1 MHGNGYK
8 SPVTAFLLSVFPG
21 VGHAY
26 LGRPVRFVLYGGSFF
41 GALALILL
49 LVMSDSGGDEFGL
62 FLLFIAALSWIINM
76 VDMIFSLIRGDVNA
90 HQHQHPVPPPPGA
103 DPNWDSRVYAIAHQR
118 EKMQTILLSFIPGVG
133 HMALGMLQRG
143 VTFLV
148 AFVGLL
154 ALVIFISIVT
164 GTASFLVF
172 LLALPVLWIYTLFDA
187 VQQLERKQR
196 GEMINDRPFFE
207 ELEEHIGSGRKNKL
221 LAATL
226 SLFPGA
232 GHLYLG
238 LQKRGL
244 QIMGGFLIAIYL
256 MDSLRLSIFLFLM
269 PLFWFFAFF
278 DALQQMSRYERS
290 EMNDQAVVAQLAPY
304 QKWIGIALL
313 FLGVY
318 YLGDRFMGAYIHIR
332 FPLVYEEYLKL
343 KYNLPTALVAFVMI
357 AAGFRLVFGGGG
369 QRGGRSISEPPP
381 KLPEWEKEDG
391 RS

>member
-1 MHGNGYK
+1 MDMHGNGYK

-49 LVMSDSGGDEFGL
+49 LIMSDSNVDGFAL
-62 FLLFIAALSWIINM
+62 FLLFVAAVSWVINM
-76 VDMIFSLIRGDVNA
+76 VDMILSLIRGDVNA
-90 HQHQHPVPPPPGA
+90 QHHQHPVPPPPGA
-103 DPNWDSRVYAIAHQR
+103 DPDWDSRAYSYAQQR
-118 EKMQTILLSFIPGVG
+118 EKTQTILLSFIPGVG
-133 HMALGMLQRG
+133 HMSLGMLQRG

-154 ALVIFISIVT
+154 ALVTFISIVT
-164 GTASFLVF
+164 DTASFLLF
-172 LLALPVLWIYTLFDA
+172 LLALPVLWIYTMFDA
-187 VQQLERKQR
+187 VEQLQRKQR
-196 GEMINDRPFFE
+196 GEAINDRPFFE
-207 ELEEHIGSGRKNKL
+207 ELEESIGSGRKNKL

-278 DALQQMSRYERS
+278 DALQQMSRYDRRELK
-290 EMNDQAVVAQLAPY
+290 DQAIVAQLAPY
-304 QKWIGIALL
+304 QKWIGVALL
-313 FLGVY
+313 ILGVY
-318 YLGDRFMGAYIHIR
+318 YIGDRVMGTYVHDR
-332 FPLVYEEYLKL
+332 WPLVFSEYIRV
-343 KYNLPTALVAFVMI
+343 KYNLPTVVVAFVMI
-357 AAGFRLVFGGGG
+357 AAGFRLVFGGGK
-369 QRGGRSISEPPP
+369 RVTSEPPAQ
-381 KLPEWEKEDG
+381 LPELDKEDV
-391 RS
+391 R